1 MPHQYLMKVSYCI
14 GRLWSTFVS
23 LVLSFF
29 CYFHILRHLKGT
41 NQSFCGIH
49 LCFGLL
55 SMVSCLNWD
64 YALLRKI
71 HRSDL
76 SPRPMSDQRARCSL
90 FLVVLMFVKVSLT
103 IFSSANL
110 LFYPPSILYKCLIS
124 PEINPLSSIPAFFSK
139 GGVFFLLFF
148 EIGSHIA

>member
-1 MPHQYLMKVSYCI
+1 MKVSYCI

-55 SMVSCLNWD
+55 SMVSCLDWY

-76 SPRPMSDQRARCSL
+76 SPRPISDQRARCSL

-124 PEINPLSSIPAFFSK
+124 PEINPLSSIPAFFSQ
-139 GGVFFLLFF
+139 GRCFFPFVFWDWESYSL
-148 EIGSHIA
+148 G